1 MEGVEDF
8 LLRALEVLTGRTLS
22 GNQAAVDE
30 VRAEQLVYDI
40 EVPFVQLLEEVANDG
55 LVLLCR

>member
-1 MEGVEDF
+1 
-8 LLRALEVLTGRTLS
+8 LS

-30 VRAEQLVYDI
+30 VGAEQLVYDI

-55 LVLLCR
+55 LVLFRR